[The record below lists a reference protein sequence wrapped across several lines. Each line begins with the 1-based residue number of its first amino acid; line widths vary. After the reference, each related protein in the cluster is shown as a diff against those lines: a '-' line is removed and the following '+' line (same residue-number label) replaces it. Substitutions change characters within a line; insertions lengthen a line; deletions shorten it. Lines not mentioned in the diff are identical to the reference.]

1 MQNLGYHF
9 AKGTEIDDVTQSFVT
24 NEKII
29 LEHSTHLITSNY
41 EQFLCRYW
49 VRKTGSPSLITLREF
64 QEVDHTSEVFQK
76 NVGVGER
83 RNVARADGVKKKKS
97 LAGTTLNGYSITK
110 LHFENV
116 VGCKLWQV
124 LLYHP
129 NQKTR
134 WSQLIMSI
142 CFGKIKRPSLN
153 ERSYL

>member
-9 AKGTEIDDVTQSFVT
+9 AKGTEIEDVTQSFVT

-49 VRKTGSPSLITLREF
+49 VRKTGSLSLITLREF

-76 NVGVGER
+76 NVGVEER

-97 LAGTTLNGYSITK
+97 LAGTTLNGYSITNCTSRMSFVANCDK
-110 LHFENV
+110 YSCTTE
-116 VGCKLWQV
+116 
-124 LLYHP
+124 
-129 NQKTR
+129 TR
-134 WSQLIMSI
+134 KQGDRNWVSVSA
-142 CFGKIKRPSLN
+142 KIKKPLLN
-153 ERSYL
+153 ERCYL